1 MNTRRLQ
8 PLMNQT
14 RSSTSRGVV
23 AVEFALSFV
32 FFMPLFLGAIEIARF
47 AYLRNIASEATRIGA
62 RTVALCDPNEATVN
76 LAVSRMRAILP
87 QIPESYSGYV
97 TVSRMKS
104 DMSTDCTSTS
114 DCAYVRVA
122 LSGVPVPTVI
132 PLFSLNLTLPTVST
146 TAPRELMVSTNNG
159 FCS

>member
-1 MNTRRLQ
+1 MNTHRPPL
-8 PLMNQT
+8 LMN
-14 RSSTSRGVV
+14 STPARAARGVV

-32 FFMPLFLGAIEIARF
+32 LFMPLFLGAIELARF
-47 AYLRNIASEATRIGA
+47 AYLRNVASEATRIGA
-62 RTVALCDPNEATVN
+62 RTIALCDPNDTTVN
-76 LAVSRMRAILP
+76 LAVNRMRAILP
-87 QIPESYSGYV
+87 QIPSDYSSYV
-97 TVSRMKS
+97 TITRMRS
-104 DMSTDCTSTS
+104 DMSTSCTSTS

-132 PLFSLNLTLPTVST
+132 PVFPLNLTLPTVST